1 MALRVRHG
9 MGAGEQGD
17 EAEKGDLERHDFRRD
32 RQKGLR
38 KRCRA
43 GHATRTVFDK
53 KNDILL
59 FLPGKH
65 QLSSV
70 VLVDFVWIL

>member
-53 KNDILL
+53 KMTY
-59 FLPGKH
+59 FFPSRKTP
-65 QLSSV
+65 LSSV